1 MLLGSDPTAMP
12 LGREPTLHVI
22 GPQPSSI
29 SCWVPAQQHVLLG
42 QVPTE
47 YAVRPGPNSTCCWD
61 ETQRN
66 MHLGCDSAALLLDWV
81 PTSRAVGPRL
91 NMAQR
96 HMLLGPVELS
106 STAGICRFSHPSP
119 LQYPW
124 RISEN
129 GNNKL
134 SQSGHPGRSM
144 TSPIYTCEIQ
154 GATPPITHVSGH
166 LQRCSS
172 TITQHA
178 RPEAGR
184 MGVQA
189 MVIAV
194 SVGITRLGMCKKA
207 RSAMRTC
214 LS

>member
-1 MLLGSDPTAMP
+1 MCCWDRSQRSMLLGRGLTAHVVGMRP
-12 LGREPTLHVI
+12 NEICTWAATL
-22 GPQPSSI
+22 Q
-29 SCWVPAQQHVLLG
+29 L
-42 QVPTE
+42 
-47 YAVRPGPNSTCCWD
+47 
-61 ETQRN
+61 
-66 MHLGCDSAALLLDWV
+66 LLLDWV